1 MVYRKHRTST
11 TSTVD
16 TTINIEDSP
25 IDNEEEKENNDN
37 NTIWTPEM
45 ELTFLHA
52 ITKFK
57 PVGIHKH
64 FRMINLQRYF
74 NSNSSKKLSTQ
85 ELWNKFT
92 ELYNQEALD
101 EQANRYNQD
110 LFENLSTK
118 KRKISS
124 PEPTNLTEF
133 LLPSEDFDTLI
144 SEQRKAT
151 SPISSN
157 SPSHSSETPETMT
170 SPAPTPSTTTTA
182 TTTTTTTTKKNRGR
196 SSRASVSQSDEK
208 ISKAQSLYI
217 SGTRR
222 TTRARAANSPS
233 IKRKR

>member
-11 TSTVD
+11 TSTIETSTNV
-16 TTINIEDSP
+16 EDSVSV
-25 IDNEEEKENNDN
+25 DNEEEKENSNEL
-37 NTIWTPEM
+37 WTPEM

-101 EQANRYNQD
+101 EQANRYNQEV
-110 LFENLSTK
+110 LEAQAAK
-118 KRKISS
+118 KRKTVLS
-124 PEPTNLTEF
+124 PIQTDITEF
-133 LLPSEDFDTLI
+133 VLPSEEFDALI

-151 SPISSN
+151 SP
-157 SPSHSSETPETMT
+157 
-170 SPAPTPSTTTTA
+170 AST
-182 TTTTTTTTKKNRGR
+182 
-196 SSRASVSQSDEK
+196 
-208 ISKAQSLYI
+208 SLY
-217 SGTRR
+217 SF
-222 TTRARAANSPS
+222 
-233 IKRKR
+233 IK